1 MRMTQRHTIGQFAN
15 CMATLVLAVC
25 PIIAHAQN
33 QDILLPA
40 ASATKAK
47 SVLGQAIAALGG
59 PAYLN
64 LRNSAC
70 TARYA
75 QFEKSGALGG
85 FIQIRDYW
93 EAPDKSR
100 TEYDKKGNIVQVYAG
115 DQGWTLDRGGVTEM
129 DADSMADYQEQ
140 RRTALSTILRFRL
153 NDDDLAFRYGGSD
166 IEDLKQVDW
175 VEIGDRDGHAIR
187 VAIDKRTHLPVRFV
201 VITREPSTGQ
211 RTERSTSFSNYNL
224 LDGIQTPFQVS
235 RYINGQHVYQVFYEK
250 CQYNV
255 DLTPAMFSRISLDAH
270 YATHK

>member
-1 MRMTQRHTIGQFAN
+1 MRRTRTSS
-15 CMATLVLAVC
+15 C
-25 PIIAHAQN
+25 
-33 QDILLPA
+33 LPPA
-40 ASATKAK
+40 PPKAK

-187 VAIDKRTHLPVRFV
+187 VAIDKRTHLPVSLRRYH
-201 VITREPSTGQ
+201 TRALDRPAYRAEH
-211 RTERSTSFSNYNL
+211 L
-224 LDGIQTPFQVS
+224 LFKLQP
-235 RYINGQHVYQVFYEK
+235 
-250 CQYNV
+250 
-255 DLTPAMFSRISLDAH
+255 P
-270 YATHK
+270 